1 MCAPLFLFV
10 HVCVFFFLQLQGQ
23 SPTRELPLTVH
34 KSRVPERE
42 LASALPSTQHAVLGL
57 GVVGELSP
65 IHSAGAAVPPPSQ
78 LNPIFCTP
86 CMKRGYANTSD
97 IVADSL
103 L

>member
-10 HVCVFFFLQLQGQ
+10 RVCVFFLQLQGQ